1 MTDWTSGYVAD
12 IAYTF
17 GYYAEL
23 NPLRVKLAFTHAGLV
38 SPDMGTACELGFGQ
52 GVSANIHAAAT
63 ITTWHGTDF
72 NPAQACFAQ
81 ELAAV
86 SGSGAELFDDAFAD
100 FSLREDLPE
109 FDYIGLHG
117 IWSWISDENRA
128 QLVDF
133 IRRKLK
139 VGGVL
144 YISYNTQPGWA
155 AFSPMRDL
163 LLEHK
168 DVLGSKGTGIIENFN
183 KAVSFAEK
191 LLETNPT
198 YAVANPFVKERLLEL
213 KSSNGRYLVHE
224 YFNRDWLPMN
234 FSDTAAL
241 LAAAKMDYACSAN
254 YLDHV
259 DSINFTAE
267 QQSFLQ
273 EIPDSLFRQTVRD
286 FMVNQQFRRD
296 YWVKGARPLNVL
308 EQSETLRQ
316 QKVILVIPRS
326 EVCLKVRGALGEAVM
341 NEAVYKPILDAL
353 ADHKPHTLGELEQAL
368 KDTGVALAHIVE
380 ATMILTSSG
389 VLFAVQDEA
398 ITTKAKKLSDKL
410 NLHLMNIARGS
421 DDISNLASPV
431 TGGGIFVSRFQ
442 QLFLLANSQGKKQT
456 AEWAEYVWQVLLAQ
470 GQKIVKEG
478 TTLETPEENLAE
490 LLAQAKAFAEHQWP
504 IFKALQIV

>member
-1 MTDWTSGYVAD
+1 
-12 IAYTF
+12 
-17 GYYAEL
+17 
-23 NPLRVKLAFTHAGLV
+23 
-38 SPDMGTACELGFGQ
+38 
-52 GVSANIHAAAT
+52 
-63 ITTWHGTDF
+63 
-72 NPAQACFAQ
+72 
-81 ELAAV
+81 
-86 SGSGAELFDDAFAD
+86 
-100 FSLREDLPE
+100 
-109 FDYIGLHG
+109 
-117 IWSWISDENRA
+117 
-128 QLVDF
+128 
-133 IRRKLK
+133 
-139 VGGVL
+139 
-144 YISYNTQPGWA
+144 
-155 AFSPMRDL
+155 
-163 LLEHK
+163 
-168 DVLGSKGTGIIENFN
+168 
-183 KAVSFAEK
+183 
-191 LLETNPT
+191 
-198 YAVANPFVKERLLEL
+198 
-213 KSSNGRYLVHE
+213 
-224 YFNRDWLPMN
+224 MN

-296 YWVKGARPLNVL
+296 YWIKGARPLNVL

-456 AEWAEYVWQVLLAQ
+456 VEWAEYVWQVLLAQ
-470 GQKIVKEG
+470 GQKIVKDG